1 MKTRTGYLLRRG
13 KTFYA
18 CWAVAGKKFRKS
30 THTANRKEAQAELD
44 RIMQPFLVEDDVRT
58 LESVKARIEGA
69 RAEIAIHE
77 DQRNPPL
84 TLRQAWSAY
93 LATPNRPDTG
103 PQSLMQYEGKFNRFL
118 TWMERE
124 HPETKAMR
132 NVTEEHAEAYA
143 SDLAASRVVS
153 ATYNQHVSLLK
164 LTWRVLRKKAKL
176 DRNPWVDITAKRIVT
191 NGKRELTIEELRAV
205 CGAATGE
212 MRPLFALGLYTGMRL
227 GDCATLRWG
236 EVDLIRRIIRR
247 VPNKT
252 ARRNPKPV
260 LVPIHPTLLAIL
272 TELHDAPGRGE
283 YVLPDTA
290 ATYRDHNSVLSNAIQ
305 AYLVS
310 CGIKTQR
317 PGAGQRAQC
326 EVGFHSLRHSFVSL
340 CRAANAPLSVV
351 ESLVGHNSPAMT
363 RHYTHTGEAA
373 ALEAVTGLP
382 VVLGEAPKA
391 LPAPTRMVDA
401 DAVHKLAEGMTPKT
415 WRHLRAELLTL
426 VTGEIAQTQ
435 R

>member
-1 MKTRTGYLLRRG
+1 MKTRTGYLLKRG

-18 CWAVAGKKFRKS
+18 CWAVAGTKFRKS
-30 THTANRKEAQAELD
+30 THTANRKEAKAALA
-44 RIMQPFLVEDDVRT
+44 RIMQPFLVEDEVRT
-58 LESVKARIEGA
+58 LETVKARIEGA
-69 RAEIAIHE
+69 KTELAVHE

-103 PQSLMQYEGKFNRFL
+103 PRTLDQYEGKFNRFM
-118 TWMERE
+118 TWMERK

-143 SDLAASRVVS
+143 SDLTASHVVS

-191 NGKRELTIEELRAV
+191 NGKRELTIEEIRAV
-205 CGAATGE
+205 CAAATGE
-212 MRPLFALGLYTGMRL
+212 MRPLFSLGLYTGMRL

-236 EVDLIRRIIRR
+236 EVDLERGIIRR

-260 LVPIHPTLLAIL
+260 LVPIHPTLRTIL
-272 TELHDAPGRGE
+272 TELHDAPKRGE
-283 YVLPDTA
+283 YVLPETA
-290 ATYRDHNSVLSNAIQ
+290 AIYRDHNTVLGNAIQ
-305 AYLVS
+305 NHFVS
-310 CGIKTQR
+310 CGIQTQK
-317 PGAGQRAQC
+317 PGAGQRACC

-373 ALEAVTGLP
+373 ALDAVSGLP
-382 VVLGEAPKA
+382 VILGETPKA
-391 LPAPTRMVDA
+391 LPAPARTVDA
-401 DAVHKLAEGMTPKT
+401 ETVRRLAKGMTPKT
-415 WRHLRAELLTL
+415 WRKLRAEILAL
-426 VTGEIAQTQ
+426 VSA
-435 R
+435 

>member
-1 MKTRTGYLLRRG
+1 MKTRTGYLLKRG
-13 KTFYA
+13 STFYA
-18 CWAVAGKKFRKS
+18 CWAVAGTKFRKS
-30 THTANRKEAQAELD
+30 THTANRKEAKAALA
-44 RIMQPFLVEDDVRT
+44 RIMQPFLVEDEVRT
-58 LESVKARIEGA
+58 LETVKARIEGA
-69 RAEIAIHE
+69 KTELAFHE

-103 PQSLMQYEGKFNRFL
+103 PRTLDQYEGKFNRFM
-118 TWMERE
+118 TWMERK

-132 NVTEEHAEAYA
+132 NVTEEHAETYA
-143 SDLAASRVVS
+143 SELAASGVTP
-153 ATYNQHVSLLK
+153 ATFNHHLGLLK
-164 LTWRVLRKKAKL
+164 LAWRVLRKKAKL
-176 DRNPWVDITAKRIVT
+176 DRTPWADIAMKRIVT
-191 NGKRELTIEELRAV
+191 HGRRELTIEELRAV
-205 CGAATGE
+205 CAAATGE

-236 EVDLIRRIIRR
+236 EVDLERGIIRR

-260 LVPIHPTLLAIL
+260 LVPIHPTLRAIL
-272 TELHDAPGRGE
+272 TELHDAPQCGE
-283 YVLPDTA
+283 YVLPGMAT
-290 ATYRDHNSVLSNAIQ
+290 TYRDHNSVLSNAIQ

-373 ALEAVTGLP
+373 ALEAVSGLP
-382 VVLGEAPKA
+382 VVLGETPTP
-391 LPAPTRMVDA
+391 LPTAARTVDA
-401 DAVHKLAEGMTPKT
+401 ETVRKLAEGMTSKT
-415 WRHLRAELLTL
+415 WRNVRAELLAL
-426 VTGEIAQTQ
+426 VAGDVAAVK
-435 R
+435 

>member
-1 MKTRTGYLLRRG
+1 MKTRTGYLLNRG
-13 KTFYA
+13 ATFYA

-30 THTANRKEAQAELD
+30 THTANRKEAKVALA
-44 RIMQPFLVEDDVRT
+44 RIMQPFLVEDEVRT
-58 LESVKARIEGA
+58 LETVKARIEGA
-69 RAEIAIHE
+69 KTEIAAHE

-84 TLRQAWSAY
+84 TLRQVWSAY

-103 PQSLMQYEGKFNRFL
+103 PKTLDQYEGKFNRFL

-124 HPETKAMR
+124 HPETKTMR

-143 SDLAASRVVS
+143 SDIAASGVTP
-153 ATYNQHVSLLK
+153 ATFNHHVGLLK
-164 LTWRVLRKKAKL
+164 LVWRVLRKKAKL
-176 DRNPWVDITAKRIVT
+176 DRTPWADIAMKRIVT
-191 NGKRELTIEELRAV
+191 HGRRELTIEELRTV

-212 MRPLFALGLYTGMRL
+212 RRTLFALGLYTGMRL

-236 EVDLIRRIIRR
+236 EVDLERGIIRR

-260 LVPIHPTLLAIL
+260 LVPIHPTLRAML
-272 TELHDAPGRGE
+272 TELHDAPQRGE
-283 YVLPDTA
+283 YVLQDTA
-290 ATYRDHNSVLSNAIQ
+290 ATYMEHDSVLSNAIQ
-305 AYLVS
+305 AHFVS
-310 CGIKTQR
+310 CGIQTSK

-373 ALEAVTGLP
+373 AIDAVNGLP
-382 VVLGEAPKA
+382 MVIGEAPKP
-391 LPAPTRMVDA
+391 LPAPARTVDA
-401 DAVHKLAEGMTPKT
+401 ETVRKLAEGMTPKT
-415 WRHLRAELLTL
+415 WRALRTELLAL
-426 VTGEIAQTQ
+426 VTTHPH
-435 R
+435 